1 MHVQVAQGMDVIVV
15 LIYMVCNKLQLTCFF
30 DIIVE
35 VFGY

>member
-15 LIYMVCNKLQLTCFF
+15 LIYMVHNRLQLTSFF

-35 VFGY
+35 AFGY